1 MQFITDGVGTGQRNS
16 FDDVR
21 VVQQLLNLN
30 LDRLNLHRHRDL
42 HPIDAT
48 GLFDRR
54 TAQLLH
60 AYCSWVGHPG
70 PTAVLGPADAVVA
83 KILDRVLSA
92 ASRFM
97 HRSIGASIVRP
108 RTFAGDLAST
118 NWIVLTMVRGALA
131 WRGVFPPAPSDPVFA
146 ALDANRVADFRQFRT
161 LCRMRRSHALVDI
174 LKTIAPT
181 IRRSKVA
188 SPDAIADSVAL
199 AMSLADILT
208 PWRKAAFL
216 AQIAAESDG
225 FRAVR
230 EYASGDEYE
239 DRKDLGNVLP
249 GDGRRFAGRGYIQL
263 TGRSNYTQAWHAL
276 GLPVSHNAALQPKL
290 KSDIDV
296 PDPAYAETL
305 EGAAKVTAWYW
316 NKNKL
321 NAIADRLGKTAT
333 QQSVL
338 LELSIAINGKNK
350 STGLPNGWEARQR
363 YFGAAKHALGLH

>member
-1 MQFITDGVGTGQRNS
+1 MQFITSGVGVGQQNN

-21 VVQQLLNLN
+21 VVQQLLNMN
-30 LDRLNLHRHRDL
+30 LDRLNRHRHRDL

-48 GLFDRR
+48 GLFDRQ

-60 AYCSWVGHPG
+60 AYCAWVGHQG
-70 PTAVLGPADAVVA
+70 QTAVLGPADLVVA
-83 KILDRVLSA
+83 KILDHLLSA
-92 ASRFM
+92 TSRFR
-97 HRSIGASIVRP
+97 HGSGSANIVRP
-108 RTFAGDLAST
+108 RTFVGDLAST

-131 WRGVFPPAPSDPVFA
+131 WRGVFAPAPTDPIFA
-146 ALDANRVADFRQFRT
+146 ALDADRVAGFRQFMT

-174 LKTIAPT
+174 LKAIAPT
-181 IRRSKVA
+181 IRRSKVG

-199 AMSLADILT
+199 AMSLADVVT

-239 DRKDLGNVLP
+239 GRHDLGNVLP
-249 GDGRRFAGRGYIQL
+249 GDGRRFAGRGFIQL
-263 TGRSNYTQAWHAL
+263 TGRGNYTQAWHDL
-276 GLPVSHNAALQPKL
+276 GLPVSHNAALLPKL

-296 PDPAYAETL
+296 SNPAYAETL
-305 EGAAKVTAWYW
+305 EGAAKVSAWYW
-316 NKNKL
+316 NRHKL

-333 QQSVL
+333 RQAAL

-350 STGLPNGWEARQR
+350 ATGLPNGWEARQR
-363 YFGAAKHALGLH
+363 YFAAARHALGLH